1 MAESRSK
8 GVLRVKTRAPKT
20 TYLFLSLMSTFVVA
34 TSTPAAVFQRKSPF
48 DGTWIANISKSKRHP
63 NHLFKSA
70 ALTFT
75 VSDGIVTLSYRGV
88 NMSGAEEKGITT
100 FHPDG
105 KEHPL
110 EGLPG
115 GLEVSRWL
123 TPRILKT
130 VATKD
135 GKVIGQSTFEVS
147 GDGKTLTANLSGTD
161 ASGAKFEQV
170 IVCDRE

>member
-1 MAESRSK
+1 MKRTLTATPLAIS
-8 GVLRVKTRAPKT
+8 LAAI
-20 TYLFLSLMSTFVVA
+20 LFVGA
-34 TSTPAAVFQRKSPF
+34 ATPAAVFQRKSPF

-135 GKVIGQSTFEVS
+135 RKVIGQSTFEVS

>member
-1 MAESRSK
+1 M
-8 GVLRVKTRAPKT
+8 KT
-20 TYLFLSLMSTFVVA
+20 TLPTATLLAISLAAILFVGAA
-34 TSTPAAVFQRKSPF
+34 TPSAAFQGKSPF

-70 ALTFT
+70 TLTFT
-75 VSDGIVTLSYRGV
+75 VSEGIVTLSYRGV

-161 ASGAKFEQV
+161 ASGARFEQV

>member
-1 MAESRSK
+1 
-8 GVLRVKTRAPKT
+8 VKRTLTATPLAISLAAI
-20 TYLFLSLMSTFVVA
+20 LFVGAA
-34 TSTPAAVFQRKSPF
+34 TSAAVFQRKSPF